1 MKPAST
7 RPFDAMK
14 LVHRWS
20 LSHVQAVVRTL
31 MKFGMR
37 ADVTDSSGKTALD
50 VAVQRAKSHA
60 QDPLVMYMTRTARIQ
75 NMQIQGLQRRRQESQ
90 GGGRPI

>member
-1 MKPAST
+1 M
-7 RPFDAMK
+7 
-14 LVHRWS
+14 
-20 LSHVQAVVRTL
+20 QGVVRTL

-50 VAVQRAKSHA
+50 VAVQRAKGHA
-60 QDPLVMYMTRTARIQ
+60 QDALVVYMTRTARIQ

-90 GGGRPI
+90 GGGRPT